1 MQNLKFYLSILIVFV
16 CASTFAQGTTQ
27 VSHFDKVIISPH
39 IQTTFVQ
46 GEKESVTVDNSSV
59 SKDKIHI
66 EVNGNTLRIYLD
78 GAKEID
84 KTQTT
89 YENGYKEKR
98 PIYNGT
104 LVTVTVTYKTMNVLS
119 VRGDE
124 EHVCKSKLTGD
135 NFALKIYGDARV
147 VLDKVDLGELRAVLY
162 GESTLDI
169 LSGKVK
175 DQKYTSYGESKINS
189 LDVDGNTGRITAYGE
204 SNFRMNISDE
214 IHISSFGDS
223 KLEYK
228 GNAEISKG
236 LNINQ
241 PQISKID

>member
-1 MQNLKFYLSILIVFV
+1 MQ
-16 CASTFAQGTTQ
+16 G
-27 VSHFDKVIISPH
+27 D
-39 IQTTFVQ
+39 
-46 GEKESVTVDNSSV
+46 KESVTIDNSSV
-59 SKDKIHI
+59 SNDKIHI
-66 EVNGNTLRIYLD
+66 EVNANTLRIYLD
-78 GAKEID
+78 GAKEVD
-84 KTQTT
+84 KTETT

-104 LVTVTVTYKTMNVLS
+104 LVKATVTYKTMNVLS
-119 VRGDE
+119 VRGE
-124 EHVCKSKLTGD
+124 EKQLCESELAGD
-135 NFALKIYGDARV
+135 NFTLRIFGNSHV
-147 VLDKVDLGELRAVLY
+147 VLNKVNLGELHAVLY

-189 LDVDGNTGRITAYGE
+189 LDVNGNTGKITAYGE

-228 GNAEISKG
+228 GDAVISKG

-241 PQISKID
+241 PQISRID